1 MTLGELAE
9 KAADG
14 FISLLSS
21 PTGLIALAA
30 AAVAISFVVVG
41 ALVRTMI
48 PLRWLAV
55 GANAG
60 FLVFGAMHPSPITF
74 VVALVLLPVNVWRAV
89 EMMKLTHRVKRAVGQ
104 ADLSGVWLKPYM
116 WKKQLDA
123 GTTLFSKGDLADHLY
138 ILVEGRMELTDIGAP
153 IEPGKIFGEIA
164 FFSPNRRR
172 THTARCIEGCT
183 VLMIDETTVRQL
195 YYQNPSFGFHLMG
208 LVAGR
213 LSSDVERMEKLLAA
227 AKAPAAG

>member
-1 MTLGELAE
+1 MDLAE

-30 AAVAISFVVVG
+30 AGVAISFVVVG
-41 ALVRTMI
+41 AFVRTMI

-60 FLVFGAMHPSPITF
+60 FLVFGALHPSPITF
-74 VVALVLLPVNVWRAV
+74 LVALVLLPINVWRAL
-89 EMMKLTHRVKRAVGQ
+89 EMMKLTRRVKRAVGES
-104 ADLSGVWLKPYM
+104 DLSGLWLKPYM
-116 WKKQLDA
+116 WKKQLEA
-123 GTTLFSKGDLADHLY
+123 GTTLFRKGDPADHLY
-138 ILVEGRMELTDIGAP
+138 ILVEGRMQLVEFGAP

-164 FFSPNRRR
+164 FFSPSRRR
-172 THTARCIEGCT
+172 TQTASCIDGCT

-195 YYQNPSFGFHLMG
+195 YHQNPAFGFHLIG

-213 LSSDVERMEKLLAA
+213 LSSDVERMEKKLAA
-227 AKAPAAG
+227 ARAPEVLG